1 MKKSMYCFNCDKDV
15 EYEIVNEKR
24 EYTIH
29 NKKIVVDENV
39 IYCLTCHNELI
50 DENLNTDLNNI
61 YNEYLKIYD
70 LSFDKFKEIRKSLNL
85 SQELLTK
92 ALGWSK
98 KTVVRYENKQ
108 SLPQIE
114 YLYVYKK
121 ILNNK
126 MEFLNILEERKER
139 IDIKDYNN
147 ILSKVS
153 LDIDLKTLN
162 VFLYILKDNNLSI
175 TQIMKN
181 LFAIDF
187 YSYKETNDFI
197 TNLLY
202 VHAPYGPIVNNRNY
216 YIDILVKNGYIN
228 IIIDNN
234 DNLLFKAN
242 KEYDINIFNAKEI
255 EILNL
260 VKRKLKNKTAKEL
273 TEWSHKFKGWI
284 DTNDGKIIDYKYAK
298 YLNL

>member
-85 SQELLTK
+85 SQELFAK

>member
-50 DENLNTDLNNI
+50 DENLNNDLNNI

-85 SQELLTK
+85 SQELFAK

-153 LDIDLKTLN
+153 LDLDLKTLN

-187 YSYKETNDFI
+187 YSYKEINDSI

>member
-85 SQELLTK
+85 SQELFAK

-187 YSYKETNDFI
+187 YSYKEINNPI

>member
-1 MKKSMYCFNCDKDV
+1 
-15 EYEIVNEKR
+15 
-24 EYTIH
+24 
-29 NKKIVVDENV
+29 
-39 IYCLTCHNELI
+39 
-50 DENLNTDLNNI
+50 
-61 YNEYLKIYD
+61 
-70 LSFDKFKEIRKSLNL
+70 
-85 SQELLTK
+85 
-92 ALGWSK
+92 
-98 KTVVRYENKQ
+98 
-108 SLPQIE
+108 
-114 YLYVYKK
+114 
-121 ILNNK
+121 